1 MSILRQLIAVLSKLN
16 GVNSRHA
23 HKIAF
28 GLLHNKDVLRELVE
42 LGEKAYESVECC
54 RQCGVFTE
62 NRETL
67 LCNICADVSRDQK
80 KLCIV
85 SNLTS
90 LINLEKTKSFNGS
103 YFLLGNMVSHI
114 MGVMPSDVNLDKLMK
129 LVREKE
135 VEEVVIALNPTVE
148 GQATAFH
155 IRSVLNGSGVK
166 VRSLGI
172 GVPLGG
178 DINVMDTQTLKAA
191 MSHLV
196 DM

>member
-1 MSILRQLIAVLSKLN
+1 MSVLRQFIATLSKLN

-28 GLLHNKDVLRELVE
+28 GLLHNKDILRELVSV
-42 LGEKAYESVECC
+42 GEKAYQTVEHCK
-54 RQCGVFTE
+54 QCGVFTE
-62 NRETL
+62 NRETM
-67 LCNICADVSRDQK
+67 LCNICSDVSRDHK

-85 SNLTS
+85 SNITS
-90 LINLEKTKSFNGS
+90 LINIEKTKSFNGS

-114 MGVMPSDVNLDKLMK
+114 MGVLPSDVNLDKLMK
-129 LVREKE
+129 IVREND

-155 IRSVLNGSGVK
+155 IRSILNGSGVK

>member
-1 MSILRQLIAVLSKLN
+1 MSILRQFIAVLSKLN

-28 GLLHNKDVLRELVE
+28 SLLHNKDVLRELVAI
-42 LGEKAYESVECC
+42 GERACDVVECC
-54 RQCGVFTE
+54 KQCGVFTE
-62 NRETL
+62 NRETM
-67 LCNICADVSRDQK
+67 LCNICVDMSRDQR
-80 KLCIV
+80 KLCVV
-85 SNLTS
+85 SNVTS
-90 LINLEKTKSFNGS
+90 LINIEKTKSFNGS
-103 YFLLGNMVSHI
+103 YFLLSNMVSHI
-114 MGVMPSDVNLDKLMK
+114 MGVMPSDVNLDRLMK
-129 LVREKE
+129 IVKEKE

-178 DINVMDTQTLKAA
+178 DINIVDTQTLKAA
-191 MSHLV
+191 MNHLV